1 MKFPYAIAL
10 FIASVGG
17 AAAADLIVPID
28 TVNENGVVKGIGT
41 IKISESFKGVVFT
54 PSLEGLPAGEHG
66 FHLHENPSCAAKEKD
81 GKMTAALAAGG
92 HYDPKTTKKHEGPEG
107 TGHFGDLP
115 KLIVGADGKANT
127 PVLAQRLKMDDLKG
141 RALVIHAGGDN
152 YSDDPEP
159 LGGGKARIACG
170 VIKG

>member
-10 FIASVGG
+10 FVASVGG

-28 TVNENGVVKGIGT
+28 AVNEKGVVKEIGT
-41 IKISESFKGVVFT
+41 VKISESFKGVVFT

-92 HYDPKTTKKHEGPEG
+92 HYDPKATKKHEGPEG
-107 TGHFGDLP
+107 TGHLGDLP
-115 KLIVGADGKANT
+115 KLIVGTDGKAND
-127 PVLAQRLKMDDLKG
+127 PVLAPRLKMDDLKG
-141 RALVIHAGGDN
+141 RTLVIHAGGDN